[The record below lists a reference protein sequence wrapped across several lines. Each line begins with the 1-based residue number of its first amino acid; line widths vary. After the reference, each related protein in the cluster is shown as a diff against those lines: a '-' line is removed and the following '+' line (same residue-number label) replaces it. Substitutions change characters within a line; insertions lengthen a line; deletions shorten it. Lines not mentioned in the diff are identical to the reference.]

1 MSPLVEKELISVIE
15 AATGVECYLG
25 VAPGVATLPVVEL
38 GVSNDSPL
46 NTRILGGRRVG
57 NAVEIRA
64 GLVANSMPELEELV
78 NKYILIDNT
87 SNDYFQKIYTD
98 FGGRD
103 PFDGETTV
111 FRAFYNITATPR

>member
-1 MSPLVEKELISVIE
+1 MGPLIEKELIKLIE
-15 AATGVECYLG
+15 SATGVECYLG
-25 VAPGVATLPVVEL
+25 LAPDVAELPVAEL
-38 GVSNDSPL
+38 GVSSDSPM

-57 NAVEIRA
+57 NAVEIRI

-78 NKYILIDNT
+78 NKYVLIDNT
-87 SNDYFQKIYTD
+87 SNEYFQKIYTD

-111 FRAFYNITATPR
+111 FRVFYNITATPR